1 MKRLLCCYK
10 CMGSAIGA
18 AIGLAWKI
26 DCMKGLWVWEAAAA
40 AVPLLEIYLIKS
52 IVLICDYE
60 PIVDFKCHSSA
71 RMAYSNF

>member
-1 MKRLLCCYK
+1 
-10 CMGSAIGA
+10 MGSAIGA